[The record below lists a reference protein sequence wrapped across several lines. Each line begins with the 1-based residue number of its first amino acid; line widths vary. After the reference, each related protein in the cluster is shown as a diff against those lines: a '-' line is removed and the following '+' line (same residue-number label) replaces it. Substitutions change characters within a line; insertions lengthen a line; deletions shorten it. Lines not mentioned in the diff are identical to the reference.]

1 MGGGGPNVGGSS
13 QFGTGDQGVG
23 RTSPFAAGDQ
33 SVGRISPFGAGDQS
47 VGRIS
52 PFGAGDQSVG
62 RISPFGAGDQSVGG
76 NFPFAAGGGSPP
88 SGAGDPQSDGPESRV
103 SPSGR
108 SLDILKNGNQGQG
121 SKRSQVFDENSNLIP
136 GIKQDRPVPS
146 T

>member
-1 MGGGGPNVGGSS
+1 MDGGPN
-13 QFGTGDQGVG
+13 VG

-76 NFPFAAGGGSPP
+76 NFPFAAGGSPP
-88 SGAGDPQSDGPESRV
+88 SGAGNSQSDGPESRV
-103 SPSGR
+103 SASSR
-108 SLDILKNGNQGQG
+108 SLDILKSGNQGQG
-121 SKRSQVFDENSNLIP
+121 SKRSQVFDENSHLIP
-136 GIKQDRPVPS
+136 GIKQDLPVPS